1 MKNKI
6 FLWILILVL
15 ALAILICCAVKIYT
29 TLKTLKEPAS
39 SANYQS
45 DFTYEIPAV
54 SDGTTWFVHNGEIT
68 PVKGDTELQEMISE
82 AIAQDAK

>member
-15 ALAILICCAVKIYT
+15 ILAILICCAVKIYT
-29 TLKTLKEPAS
+29 SLKTLKEPTS
-39 SANYQS
+39 SGNSQA

-54 SDGTTWFVHNGEIT
+54 SDGTTWFVHDGEIT
-68 PVKGDTELQEMISE
+68 PVKGETELQEMITE
-82 AIAQDAK
+82 AIEQDAN